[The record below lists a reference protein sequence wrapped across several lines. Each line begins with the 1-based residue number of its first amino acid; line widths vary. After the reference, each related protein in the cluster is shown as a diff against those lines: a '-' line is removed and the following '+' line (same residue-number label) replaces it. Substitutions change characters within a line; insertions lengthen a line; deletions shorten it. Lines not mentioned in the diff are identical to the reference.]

1 MDPTVGRKDDL
12 LWVVDATYRRFLRRP
27 TVGLF
32 FAPPVAPSEW
42 GSVRPIF
49 GLEPLLDEGRGGSR
63 INLSSAVL
71 IGEIPMG
78 EVSG

>member
-12 LWVVDATYRRFLRRP
+12 LWVIDATYRRFLRRP
-27 TVGLF
+27 IVGLF
-32 FAPPVAPSEW
+32 FAPPVAPSVW

-63 INLSSAVL
+63 INLSSAVP
-71 IGEIPMG
+71 IGEIPMR

>member
-32 FAPPVAPSEW
+32 LPLPVDPSERGRAW
-42 GSVRPIF
+42 LAF
-49 GLEPLLDEGRGGSR
+49 GLEPLLD
-63 INLSSAVL
+63 
-71 IGEIPMG
+71 MG
-78 EVSG
+78 

>member
-32 FAPPVAPSEW
+32 FASPVAPSEW
-42 GSVRPIF
+42 GSVA
-49 GLEPLLDEGRGGSR
+49 
-63 INLSSAVL
+63 LSL
-71 IGEIPMG
+71 G
-78 EVSG
+78 